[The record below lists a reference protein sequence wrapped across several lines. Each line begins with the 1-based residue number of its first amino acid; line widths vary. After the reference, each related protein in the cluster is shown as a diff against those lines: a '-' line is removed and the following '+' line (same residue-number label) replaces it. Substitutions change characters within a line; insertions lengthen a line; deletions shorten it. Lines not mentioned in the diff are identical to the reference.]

1 MVLGILLIAVGAVL
15 LLDSLGLI
23 GDVGFAEL
31 WPLILIAIGLSI
43 VYDRVRRTWRR
54 R

>member
-1 MVLGILLIAVGAVL
+1 MFLGILLIAVGAIL

-23 GDVGFAEL
+23 QDVGFGEL
-31 WPLILIAIGLSI
+31 WPLILIALGLSI
-43 VYDRVRRTWRR
+43 IYDRLRRAWRR